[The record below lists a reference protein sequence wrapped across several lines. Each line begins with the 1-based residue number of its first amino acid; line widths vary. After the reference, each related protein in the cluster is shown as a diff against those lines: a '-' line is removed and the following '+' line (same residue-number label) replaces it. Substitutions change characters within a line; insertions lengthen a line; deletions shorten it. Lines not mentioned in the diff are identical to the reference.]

1 MYKCS
6 YFAIIKIFKMLNI
19 KKRMGVLEPTYHEHK
34 EYSKTKR
41 KISKKM
47 EKHLLN
53 PLASF
58 NLLLIRKWL

>member
-1 MYKCS
+1 
-6 YFAIIKIFKMLNI
+6 MLNI